1 VRSPQ
6 CSRRSGA
13 SRPCSMPL
21 AFLEFPSELSP
32 LGEPCPLSRA
42 FASLWVR
49 VRRSPA
55 RFPRALHPTFTACA
69 DPLPRLALRL
79 AGTHGPGRRIPV
91 RLDRSV
97 EAPKRLDRKRPCS
110 SKPGSPVNR
119 RHAHFE
125 ALLPPRVRSRGD
137 SYPGRGGRRRVG
149 ALLGF
154 FPSRACSTI
163 ARDTTRRE
171 RDTQTGQG
179 PFRMKLGN
187 PDVPRRSR
195 HPDSDP
201 GF

>member
-1 VRSPQ
+1 VFPALRSFAALFHAARVPGVPFRAFPSRGAVPALASRCFLVGSRSTIAGAVSTCASPDFHRLRRPFAKARPEARRDAWARTTDPRQ
-6 CSRRSGA
+6 ARPIRRSAGA
-13 SRPCSMPL
+13 
-21 AFLEFPSELSP
+21 
-32 LGEPCPLSRA
+32 
-42 FASLWVR
+42 
-49 VRRSPA
+49 
-55 RFPRALHPTFTACA
+55 
-69 DPLPRLALRL
+69 PRLQTA
-79 AGTHGPGRRIPV
+79 
-91 RLDRSV
+91 
-97 EAPKRLDRKRPCS
+97 CS

-137 SYPGRGGRRRVG
+137 SYPGRGCLHRVG

-171 RDTQTGQG
+171 RDTQAGQG